1 MIFRDDMID
10 LEGQA
15 VAFLRNLAVFA
26 AMTGSLP
33 YQFLQ
38 RAFHRAHC
46 ARGFFPSTRRF
57 LSDRRAFDRLNPPQA
72 TRLQPVVRRVSPAGL
87 QPVPLSRR
95 SGISKL
101 VMIIVNDACKRA
113 SP

>member
-57 LSDRRAFDRLNPPQA
+57 LSDRRAFDP
-72 TRLQPVVRRVSPAGL
+72 
-87 QPVPLSRR
+87 
-95 SGISKL
+95 
-101 VMIIVNDACKRA
+101 IVNSEEVAWPLPKA
-113 SP
+113 FPSVYGF